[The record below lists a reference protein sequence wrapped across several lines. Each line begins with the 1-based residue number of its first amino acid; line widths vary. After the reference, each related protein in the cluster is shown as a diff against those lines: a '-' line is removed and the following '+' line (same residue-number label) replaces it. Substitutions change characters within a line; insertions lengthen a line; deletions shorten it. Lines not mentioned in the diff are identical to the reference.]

1 MPLVGPLLSAI
12 EPWRPYQASGDDGC
26 AEDYGGTRERQ
37 APFGRP
43 RRSRREDYHPT
54 QPEIQRKNGLLFLS
68 VLCLCRVVGFSMGL
82 IRGAFIGGVLLMLWL
97 VGYPR
102 EKLMVVVERME
113 NEGLDEDQK

>member
-1 MPLVGPLLSAI
+1 
-12 EPWRPYQASGDDGC
+12 
-26 AEDYGGTRERQ
+26 
-37 APFGRP
+37 
-43 RRSRREDYHPT
+43 
-54 QPEIQRKNGLLFLS
+54 
-68 VLCLCRVVGFSMGL
+68 MGL